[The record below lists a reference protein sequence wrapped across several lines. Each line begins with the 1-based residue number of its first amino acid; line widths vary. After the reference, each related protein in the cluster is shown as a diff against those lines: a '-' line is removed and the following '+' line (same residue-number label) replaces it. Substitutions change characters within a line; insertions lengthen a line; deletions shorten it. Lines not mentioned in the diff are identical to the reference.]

1 MQAHVARQL
10 VDEEVALVPEVVR
23 HRAVRFG
30 ERDILIK
37 LDDLLRDL
45 IDVLDLR
52 VHLAI
57 DEVELLLHV
66 LRRLFETVGE
76 LLARLDDGNALRRVA
91 RVDAE
96 VVPCA
101 VELVHRVL
109 QPLGLRVVEYRLDL
123 VVILLAVFRVGL
135 CRLFLPILLVRE
147 KIAGSRQRL
156 RIDAGADEKSAKHAA
171 LLQRARSCRIHA
183 LARIAFRVRV
193 RDVVPHRIEG
203 QLIVVDAANHR
214 VQSGKCRSHF
224 FTLFLQRRR
233 LAPANP
239 CFLNNLSPQTLAS
252 NTFVSAPV
260 RFFPFFMSFAVYVAS
275 AGVPAITL
283 MLKRMNCM

>member
-1 MQAHVARQL
+1 MQAHVARQF
-10 VDEEVALVPEVVR
+10 VDKEVALVPEVVR

-109 QPLGLRVVEYRLDL
+109 QPLGL
-123 VVILLAVFRVGL
+123 
-135 CRLFLPILLVRE
+135 
-147 KIAGSRQRL
+147 
-156 RIDAGADEKSAKHAA
+156 
-171 LLQRARSCRIHA
+171 
-183 LARIAFRVRV
+183 
-193 RDVVPHRIEG
+193 
-203 QLIVVDAANHR
+203 
-214 VQSGKCRSHF
+214 
-224 FTLFLQRRR
+224 
-233 LAPANP
+233 
-239 CFLNNLSPQTLAS
+239 
-252 NTFVSAPV
+252 
-260 RFFPFFMSFAVYVAS
+260 
-275 AGVPAITL
+275 
-283 MLKRMNCM
+283 